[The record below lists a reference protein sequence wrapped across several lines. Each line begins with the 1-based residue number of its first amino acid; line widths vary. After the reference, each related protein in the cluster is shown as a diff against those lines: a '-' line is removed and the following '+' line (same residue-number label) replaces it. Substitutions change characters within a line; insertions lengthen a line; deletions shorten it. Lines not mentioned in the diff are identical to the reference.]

1 MDWLTFSIA
10 VIGLLVVAGI
20 AGQALAA
27 WKEVRLADA
36 RALYANAVGSDDA
49 EDEVVGDVVE
59 IPEPLKRRT
68 H

>member
-36 RALYANAVGSDDA
+36 RALYVNAIGSDDE
-49 EDEVVGDVVE
+49 EDEVAGDVVE
-59 IPEPLKRRT
+59 IPEPLRRRT

>member
-1 MDWLTFSIA
+1 MDWLTFTIA
-10 VIGLLVVAGI
+10 VVGLFVVAGI

-36 RALYANAVGSDDA
+36 RALYANAVGSDD
-49 EDEVVGDVVE
+49 EDDEVAGDVVE
-59 IPEPLKRRT
+59 VPAPLKRRT

>member
-1 MDWLTFSIA
+1 MDWLTFTIA
-10 VIGLLVVAGI
+10 IVGLLVVAGI

-36 RALYANAVGSDDA
+36 RALLANAVGHDE
-49 EDEVVGDVVE
+49 EDEVAGDVVE
-59 IPEPLKRRT
+59 VPEPLKRRT

>member
-1 MDWLTFSIA
+1 MDWLTFAIA
-10 VIGLLVVAGI
+10 VIGLVLIAGI

-36 RALYANAVGSDDA
+36 RAMLANVTGRDD
-49 EDEVVGDVVE
+49 EDDEVAGDVVE
-59 IPEPLKRRT
+59 VPEPLKRRT